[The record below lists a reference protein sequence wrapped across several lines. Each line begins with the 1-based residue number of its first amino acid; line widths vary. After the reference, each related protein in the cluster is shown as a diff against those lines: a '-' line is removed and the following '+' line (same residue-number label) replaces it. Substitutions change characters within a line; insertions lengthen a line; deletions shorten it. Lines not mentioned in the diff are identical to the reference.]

1 MAREIRL
8 HDTRTG
14 KKALLEPRDPGR
26 VGIYSCGPTVYN
38 RIHIGNA
45 RPYVIPSLLKRFL
58 EHEGYAVTLV
68 ANVTDINDKIYDA
81 ARPLGVP
88 SAQLAREMT
97 DHYFADTEGL
107 GLGRPDREPLASETI
122 EPIIELIQALL
133 DNGSAYAVQGDV
145 YFRVRSDPQYGS
157 ISHRSVDD
165 MDQGEGV
172 EGADLKEDP
181 LDFALWK
188 AQKPGEDT
196 AWDAPWGRGRP
207 GWHIECSAMA
217 EQVLGVG
224 FEIHTGGNDLTFP
237 HHENEAAQT
246 RRARGTEL
254 SRIWMH
260 NGMLQ
265 MGADKMS
272 KSIGNITSLA
282 DALAEHGR
290 DAVIMF
296 FVAGHYRQPIQFDE
310 TTMGQ
315 AAANVRR
322 VREAARRL
330 APGPSPPELAPLKE
344 RFFDALADDFNTP
357 IALAAV
363 FEWIREANRRDPG
376 TGDAD
381 LREMLT
387 ILGLENLFDVAA
399 GDGEPDPDALAL
411 LERRETA
418 RAARDFA
425 EADRLRDELAAHG
438 WQVRDSADG
447 PQLVPIER

>member
-1 MAREIRL
+1 MPREIRL

-14 KKALLEPRDPGR
+14 TKVALEPRDPGR

-45 RPYVIPSLLKRFL
+45 RPYVVPSLFKRFL

-68 ANVTDINDKIYDA
+68 ANITDINDKIYDA
-81 ARPLGVP
+81 ARPLDLP
-88 SAQLAREMT
+88 SAQLASEMA
-97 DHYFADTEGL
+97 DHYRSDTEGL

-122 EPIIELIQALL
+122 GPIVELIQALL
-133 DNGSAYAVQGDV
+133 DNGSAYAVEGDV

-157 ISHRSVDD
+157 LSHRSVDD

-224 FEIHTGGNDLTFP
+224 FEIHSGGNDLTFP

-265 MGADKMS
+265 MGGEKMA
-272 KSIGNITSLA
+272 KSVGNITSLA

-296 FVAGHYRQPIQFDE
+296 FVGGHYRQPIQFDD
-310 TTMGQ
+310 TTMAQ

-330 APGPSPPELAPLKE
+330 APGPSPEDLAPLKE
-344 RFFDALADDFNTP
+344 RFFAALADDFNTP
-357 IALAAV
+357 TALAAV
-363 FEWIREANRRDPG
+363 FDWIREANRRDPG

-381 LREMLT
+381 LREMLQ
-387 ILGLENLFDVAA
+387 ILALDNLLDVSA
-399 GDGEPDPDALAL
+399 GDGEPDDDALAL
-411 LERRETA
+411 LERREAA

-425 EADRLRDELAAHG
+425 EADRLRDELAAQG

-447 PQLVPIER
+447 PRLVPAGK

>member
-1 MAREIRL
+1 VAREIRI

-14 KKALLEPRDPGR
+14 QRLVLEPREPGR

-45 RPYVIPSLLKRFL
+45 RPFIVPSLFKRFL
-58 EHEGYAVTLV
+58 EHEGYEVTFV

-88 SAQLAREMT
+88 SAQLASEMT
-97 DHYFADTEGL
+97 AAYFADTDGL
-107 GLGRPDREPLASETI
+107 GLGRPDHEPLASGTI
-122 EPIIELIQALL
+122 GPIVELIGDLL
-133 DNGSAYAVQGDV
+133 DNGSAYAVDGDV
-145 YFRVRSDPQYGS
+145 YFRVRSDPEYGS
-157 ISHRSVDD
+157 LSHRSVDD

-172 EGADLKEDP
+172 EGADRKEDP

-188 AQKPGEDT
+188 GEKEGEDT

-207 GWHIECSAMA
+207 GWHIECSAMS
-217 EQVLGVG
+217 EQTLGVG
-224 FEIHTGGNDLTFP
+224 FEIHSGGNDLIFP
-237 HHENEAAQT
+237 HHENEATQT
-246 RRARGTEL
+246 RRARGAEL
-254 SRIWMH
+254 TRIWMH

-265 MGADKMS
+265 MGGEKMA
-272 KSIGNITSLA
+272 KSLGNITSLA

-296 FVAGHYRQPIQFDE
+296 FVAGHYRQPIQFDD
-310 TTMGQ
+310 TTMAQ

-330 APGPSPPELAPLKE
+330 APGPSPADLAPLKE

-357 IALAAV
+357 IALATV
-363 FEWIREANRRDPG
+363 FDWVREANRREAG
-376 TGDAD
+376 VGDAD
-381 LREMLT
+381 LREMLQV
-387 ILGLENLFDVAA
+387 LALDNLLDAADV
-399 GDGEPDPDALAL
+399 DGEPDEAARDL
-411 LERRETA
+411 LDRREAA
-418 RAARDFA
+418 RAGRDFA
-425 EADRLRDELAAHG
+425 EADRLRDELAAQG

-447 PQLVPIER
+447 PVLVRAEP

>member
-1 MAREIRL
+1 MPREIRL

-14 KKALLEPRDPGR
+14 TKVVLEPRDPGR

-45 RPYVIPSLLKRFL
+45 RPYVVPSLLKRFL
-58 EHEGYAVTLV
+58 EHEGYAATLV
-68 ANVTDINDKIYDA
+68 ANITDINDKIYDA

-97 DHYFADTEGL
+97 DHYRADTEGL
-107 GLGRPDREPLASETI
+107 GLARPDREPLASETI
-122 EPIIELIQALL
+122 GPIIELIQALL
-133 DNGSAYAVQGDV
+133 DNGSAYAVDGDV

-157 ISHRSVDD
+157 LSHRSVDD

-217 EQVLGVG
+217 EEVLGVG
-224 FEIHTGGNDLTFP
+224 FEIHSGGNDLTFP

-246 RRARGTEL
+246 RRARGSEL

-265 MGADKMS
+265 MGGEKMA
-272 KSIGNITSLA
+272 KSVGNITSLA

-296 FVAGHYRQPIQFDE
+296 FVGGHYRQPIQFDD
-310 TTMGQ
+310 TTMAQ

-330 APGPSPPELAPLKE
+330 APGPSPEDLAPLKE
-344 RFFDALADDFNTP
+344 RFFAALADDFNTP
-357 IALAAV
+357 TALAAV
-363 FEWIREANRRDPG
+363 FDWIREANRRDPG

-381 LREMLT
+381 LREMLQT
-387 ILGLENLFDVAA
+387 FALDNLLDVSAD
-399 GDGEPDPDALAL
+399 DGEPDDGALAL
-411 LERRETA
+411 LERREAA
-418 RAARDFA
+418 RAVRDFA
-425 EADRLRDELAAHG
+425 EADRLRDELAAQG

-447 PQLVPIER
+447 PQLVPITK